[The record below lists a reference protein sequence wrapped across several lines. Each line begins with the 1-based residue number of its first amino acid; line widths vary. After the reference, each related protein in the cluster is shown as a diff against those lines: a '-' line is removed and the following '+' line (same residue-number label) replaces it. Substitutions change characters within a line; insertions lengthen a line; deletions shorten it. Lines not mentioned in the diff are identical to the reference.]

1 MVQGRSTRIYPCEG
15 DRLMRNF
22 CRTALS
28 FVLILALAAATE
40 AATFINVGTGS
51 TGGTYYPVGAAMAK
65 VWNDTI
71 PDMRA
76 NAQSTGGTAQNLSL
90 LSKGE
95 AEIVFADGLY
105 YFAYEG
111 KGMFEGKAM
120 KGLRAIAPLY
130 AEPVHFLAAEGSGIK
145 SIKDLK
151 GKRVSVGAVGSGTEI
166 TVRALLR
173 ANGIDPDKDIRAEN
187 LGLSDT
193 ASAFADKHIDAGLVV
208 GALGI
213 AGIVEIMTVG
223 TAELIDFEP
232 AVIESLCK
240 ELPYYLPFEIP
251 ANTYK
256 GQEKPVKA
264 MASWNVLI
272 TNDKLDE
279 ETAYQMTKALYEKK
293 ADILNVS
300 SRLSSMAPENLKFIT
315 IPLHPGAERYYR
327 EIGAVE

>member
-1 MVQGRSTRIYPCEG
+1 MK
-15 DRLMRNF
+15 NF
-22 CRTALS
+22 VRAAFAVFALC
-28 FVLILALAAATE
+28 ACAAGAE
-40 AATFINVGTGS
+40 AATFINIATGS

-65 VWNDTI
+65 VWNDSI

-95 AEIVFADGLY
+95 AEVIFADGLY

-111 KGMFEGKAM
+111 KGMFEGRAM

-130 AEPVHFLAAEGSGIK
+130 AEPIHFLVAKGSGIK

-166 TVRALLR
+166 TVRALLK

-187 LGLSDT
+187 LGLSET
-193 ASAFADKHIDAGLVV
+193 ASAFSDKQIDAGLVV

-213 AGIVEIMTVG
+213 AGVVEITTVD

-232 AVIESLCK
+232 GVIGTLCK
-240 ELPYYLPFEIP
+240 ALPYYLPFEIP

-256 GQEKPVKA
+256 GQEKAVRS
-264 MASWNVLI
+264 MASWNVLV
-272 TNDKLDE
+272 TNDKLGE
-279 ETAYQMTKALYEKK
+279 ELAYSMTKALYDKK
-293 ADILNVS
+293 GDILNVS
-300 SRLSSMAPENLKFIT
+300 SRLSSMSPENLKFIQ
-315 IPLHPGAERYYR
+315 IPLHPGAQRYYG
-327 EIGAVE
+327 EAGSAK